1 MSNREKAVALCDKI
15 GLTDALERGRF
26 IMGYEHG
33 CIDTMLDVIEGRLE
47 ALSGRLKAFPDA
59 ETR

>member
-1 MSNREKAVALCDKI
+1 MTNREKAVALCDKI
-15 GLTDALERGRF
+15 GLTDETERSRF

-33 CIDTMLDVIEGRLE
+33 CIDTNLDLVEKQLE
-47 ALSGRLKAFPDA
+47 ALRGRSKSFPDA